1 MCKVRVLGVLPCGCR
16 RVYATVH
23 VGANLRCQSPLFE
36 AGPLV
41 HSCVHHILLL
51 ELQTSL
57 LCPASFKFQG
67 YIKQLVHGAIF
78 PAPIL
83 HVYVS
88 IYNIWKLSIVLAVGR
103 DDGGHLFSL
112 SFFFETG
119 FCSVVPSYSSSSCLY
134 LPSPVIA
141 ALSHSV
147 WNFRLA
153 SNSLGLLLHNPNCLQ
168 FTL

>member
-1 MCKVRVLGVLPCGCR
+1 MCKVRVLGVLLCGCR
-16 RVYATVH
+16 RVDATVH
-23 VGANLRCQSPLFE
+23 VGANLRWQSPLFE

-67 YIKQLVHGAIF
+67 FKLKSPHIWYIKHFVCGAIS

-119 FCSVVPSYSSSSCLY
+119 FCSVVPSYSWSS
-134 LPSPVIA
+134 A
-141 ALSHSV
+141 SV
-147 WNFRLA
+147 SLVRL
-153 SNSLGLLLHNPNCLQ
+153 
-168 FTL
+168 